1 MLLCNKGQYQDI
13 LTRWSKFQEF
23 QDNWDP
29 WIGYCG
35 SCYEARLGGGKV
47 FPGPTKSSGGLLK
60 PKGDPAGST
69 TFICF
74 DFGSLADTAECAS
87 MVRCANNSLH
97 LVVCSVFF
105 VLCFCDT
112 TLVLQSMSLE
122 QPATDTE
129 PEATRRRT
137 QRVQTTSQDLF
148 CFVLAKTAAHLWLCF
163 CAPCINWLIT

>member
-1 MLLCNKGQYQDI
+1 MEHTSKQDIMIISEFGYRVNRYRESKAANKTVNCSMLLCNKGQCQDI
-13 LTRWSKFQEF
+13 LTKWLKFQEF

-69 TFICF
+69 T
-74 DFGSLADTAECAS
+74 SVLTLADTAECAS

-97 LVVCSVFF
+97 LVVCYVFF

-112 TLVLQSMSLE
+112 TLGSTVHVSGT
-122 QPATDTE
+122 ACHRHWAWGD
-129 PEATRRRT
+129 
-137 QRVQTTSQDLF
+137 QT
-148 CFVLAKTAAHLWLCF
+148 
-163 CAPCINWLIT
+163 